1 MNKGIKAFVFM
12 PSKEVVSMVVTDK
25 SIIKNSKDEHFQEVT
40 LIIPESEILKW
51 ADEINNREDD
61 NNEFL

>member
-1 MNKGIKAFVFM
+1 MNKGINAFVFM
-12 PSKEVVSMVVTDK
+12 PSKEVISMVVTDK